1 LCEKEKVKV
10 TNAQCITSSVAA
22 ILRRLVD
29 IVSRNGNLLLNIGP
43 KADGTLPD
51 AQENVLL
58 EIGKWMKVNR
68 EGVFGTQPWKVYGF
82 GEINRTK
89 SFEEGA
95 VRFTQKNGNVYAYF
109 MTWPANGKLMISGI
123 TDKMTVKK
131 VSLLGS
137 NKKLEWNAESKGL
150 QVKLPGNKPC
160 EYLWC
165 LRING

>member
-1 LCEKEKVKV
+1 M
-10 TNAQCITSSVAA
+10 AG

-43 KADGTLPD
+43 KADGTLPK

-68 EGVFGTQPWKVYGF
+68 EGIVGSSIWKVYGV
-82 GEINRTK
+82 GEINGIR

-95 VRFTQKNGNVYAYF
+95 VRFTQKDGKVYAYF
-109 MTWPANGKLMISGI
+109 MTWPADGKLMIPGI

-137 NKKLEWNAESKGL
+137 NEKLEWDTESKGL
-150 QVKLPGNKPC
+150 QVKLPGKKPC

-165 LRING
+165 LRIN